1 MDSYNKNILAVV
13 YILTDQPTKAYHK
26 IGIYFDKKYFL
37 VIYKNIPYQLKGDK
51 TKYRVIKCLKHSSI
65 RYHNYHTIIIKDSSE
80 TILNKNL
87 ITTKIKNVVQFYNI
101 QPPQK
106 RWDIFY
112 LCRWLDL
119 FNKKQIFYKNHNI
132 YRTYSPHGIQA
143 IMFSVQG
150 RQKLLGKT
158 PLKNNKYIHFKH
170 TDDYLDTL
178 LNKHIENKNLIS
190 ICYPFNIFNFSPS
203 YIKSDKDLA
212 KLCLTRKNSLNSDPG
227 ISVVMYTIIVIF
239 LLISLVISIYLKKK
253 HFF

>member
-1 MDSYNKNILAVV
+1 MDSNNKNIIAVV
-13 YILTDQPTKAYHK
+13 YILTEQPTKAYHK

-37 VIYKNIPYQLKGDK
+37 VIYKNIPYELKGDK
-51 TKYRVIKCLKHSSI
+51 TKYRIIKCLKHCSI

-80 TILNKNL
+80 TVLNKNL
-87 ITTKIKNVVQFYNI
+87 ITTKIKNVVELYNT
-101 QPPQK
+101 QNPKK

-119 FNKKQIFYKNHNI
+119 CNKTQIFNKTHNI

-150 RQKLLGKT
+150 RQTLLGKT
-158 PLKNNKYIHFKH
+158 PLKNKKYINLQH
-170 TDDYLDTL
+170 TQDYLDTL

-190 ICYPFNIFNFSPS
+190 ICYQFNIFNFSPS

-212 KLCLTRKNSLNSDPG
+212 KLCLSRKFSLNTDPG

-239 LLISLVISIYLKKK
+239 LLIFLIIAIYLKKK
-253 HFF
+253 HST